1 MFPKTNR
8 RHFLKISSLASL
20 YALLWSCSL
29 SESAGAHAQETTG
42 SGAGLAAK
50 TQVLVVGAGAA
61 GLGAARALED
71 GGYKVIVLEAR
82 SRLGGRVWTD
92 RSWPDAALDMGA
104 SWIHGITG
112 NPLTE
117 LAQKFKAKTMPTD
130 YDSLLT
136 YSPQGRPLSDG
147 ARDKL
152 DNRLEHWLNKAAA
165 WGEELDQDISLQSGL
180 DHVLK
185 GQKLSRQEQL
195 ELDYAINTTI
205 EHEFAADAAEL
216 SLWYWNE
223 GKDFRGGD
231 VIFPGGYDQV
241 LQGIAQ
247 GLDIRLNHVVQSV
260 EYGRAGVKITTDR
273 DVFEAE
279 RAVITLPLGVL
290 KKGTVLFVPA
300 LPGWKS
306 AAIRRLGM
314 GLLNKAYLRF
324 SQVFWDEE
332 HELLGYIAERK
343 GEWAEWLNI
352 YKYTGQPILLGF
364 NAGQYGRQIEKLSD
378 RELVGAAMKTL
389 RTIYGANIPDPEAWL
404 ITRWASDPLA
414 WGSYSYLPPGATE
427 DDRKTLAMPL
437 ADRLFFAGE
446 ATSADYPATVHG
458 ALLSGRRTA
467 AEIANL

>member
-8 RHFLKISSLASL
+8 RRFLKISSLASL
-20 YALLWSCSL
+20 YALLWSCGL
-29 SESAGAHAQETTG
+29 SESAGVRAHESTG

-50 TQVLVVGAGAA
+50 TQILIVGAGAA
-61 GLGAARALED
+61 GLGAARALQD
-71 GGYKVIVLEAR
+71 GGHKVIVLEAR

-92 RSWPDAALDMGA
+92 RSWPAAALDMGA
-104 SWIHGITG
+104 SWIHGVSG

-117 LAQKFKAKTMPTD
+117 LAQEFKVKTLPTD

-136 YSPQGRPLSDG
+136 YDLQGNPLSEA

-152 DNRLEHWLNKAAA
+152 DNRLEHWLDKAAE
-165 WGEELDQDISLQSGL
+165 WGEQLDRDISLQSGL

-185 GQKLSRQEQL
+185 GQDLSRRERLQ
-195 ELDYAINTTI
+195 LDYALNTTI

-223 GKDFRGGD
+223 GKDLGGGD
-231 VIFPGGYDQV
+231 VIFPGGYDQI

-247 GLDIRLNHVVQSV
+247 GLDIRLDHVVQKV
-260 EYGRAGVKITTDR
+260 EYGRSGVKITTDR
-273 DVFEAE
+273 DTFEAE
-279 RAVITLPLGVL
+279 RAAITLPLGVL
-290 KKGTVLFVPA
+290 KKGTVLFIPA
-300 LPGWKS
+300 LPGWKRS
-306 AAIRRLGM
+306 AIRQLKM

-324 SQVFWDEE
+324 PEVFWDEA

-352 YKYTGQPILLGF
+352 YRYTGQPILLGF

-378 RELVGAAMKTL
+378 RELVGATMKTL
-389 RTIYGANIPDPEAWL
+389 RTIYGAGIPDPETWL

-414 WGSYSYLPPGATE
+414 WGSYSYLPPGATQ
-427 DDRKTLAMPL
+427 DDRETLARPV

-458 ALLSGRRTA
+458 ALLSGRRAA
-467 AEIANL
+467 AEIASL